1 MCYYYGEKAG
11 GRPCGAHSNIIDKDT
26 IDLNNMQTELFNA
39 KTQKE
44 NGTGVAGRVIR
55 GGGLV
60 VFPTETVYGLG
71 ANGLDGEAVNRI
83 FEAKGRPNDN
93 PLILHVAKK
102 SDVKPLWKQVPDTA
116 RMLMDAFWPGPLT
129 LVYLKSPVVPDEVT
143 AGLSTVAVRMP
154 EHKTALAL
162 IRAAGVPIAAPSA
175 NLSGKPSPTRV
186 EHCIDDMFGRAD
198 VIIDGGPCSVGV
210 ESTVLSLVGTP
221 TILRPGGVTKEMLE
235 SVIGSVNVAH
245 AVLNPLEEGEVAASP
260 GMKYRHYAPDCD
272 VVVAEG
278 SPRRAAEIINRE
290 YAVSEAEGK
299 SCLIF
304 ATAQTK
310 GFYKGKKYVIIGDR
324 DMPGTLCAALFAA
337 LRDESEGVDVIF
349 AEAIPARDQGL
360 AYMNRLLRASG
371 FRVLRS

>member
-1 MCYYYGEKAG
+1 MK
-11 GRPCGAHSNIIDKDT
+11 
-26 IDLNNMQTELFNA
+26 TELYNA

-55 GGGLV
+55 AGGLV

-71 ANGLDGEAVNRI
+71 ANGLDGEAVDKI

-102 SDVKPLWKQVPDTA
+102 SDVRPLWKQIPDTA
-116 RMLMDAFWPGPLT
+116 RLLMDEFWPGPLT
-129 LVYLKSPVVPDEVT
+129 LVYLKSSIVPDEVT
-143 AGLSTVAVRMP
+143 AGLDTVAVRMP

-175 NLSGKPSPTRV
+175 NLSGKPSPTRI
-186 EHCIDDMFGRAD
+186 EHVLEDMDGRVD
-198 VIIDGGPCSVGV
+198 VMLDGGPCSVGV

-235 SVIGSVNVAH
+235 SVIGTVRVAN
-245 AVLNPLEEGEVAASP
+245 AVLNPLGENEVAASP
-260 GMKYRHYAPDCD
+260 GMKYRHYAPDCE

-278 SPRRAAEIINRE
+278 SPRRAASIINRE
-290 YAVSEAEGK
+290 YSLAESEGK
-299 SCLIF
+299 NCIIF
-304 ATAQTK
+304 ATEQTK
-310 GFYKGKKYVIIGDR
+310 SYYKGKKYVIIGDR
-324 DMPGTLCAALFAA
+324 DMPASLCASLFAA
-337 LRDESEGVDVIF
+337 LRDESGGTDIIF
-349 AEAIPARDQGL
+349 AEAIPAREQGL

-371 FRVLRS
+371 FTVLNN